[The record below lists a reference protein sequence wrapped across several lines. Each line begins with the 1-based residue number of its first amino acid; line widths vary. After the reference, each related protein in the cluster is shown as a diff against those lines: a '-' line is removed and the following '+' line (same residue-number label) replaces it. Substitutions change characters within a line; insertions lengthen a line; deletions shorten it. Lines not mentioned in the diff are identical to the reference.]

1 MLSDHTATPCLA
13 VRDLA
18 RARRFYEDTLGFTE
32 QELPGFGD
40 DDEMGV
46 FYGTKNGGL
55 LVYPSSFAGTNKA
68 TSVSFQVDDGA
79 FDQEV
84 ATLRGHV
91 FSGDDLERRFV
102 IGRILCHGE
111 LRASEFEAEFGT
123 GFRARYSSE
132 LAALEPFARDG
143 LLEIGD
149 DGSLVLTALG
159 RLLVRNVAMTFDAYL
174 PEQQRSGRRIFSR
187 TV

>member
-1 MLSDHTATPCLA
+1 MLSDHTATPCVA

-46 FYGTKNGGL
+46 FYGTKNVGL

-84 ATLRGHV
+84 ATLRGHGV
-91 FSGDDLERRFV
+91 EFQTFEIPSG
-102 IGRILCHGE
+102 
-111 LRASEFEAEFGT
+111 T
-123 GFRARYSSE
+123 W
-132 LAALEPFARDG
+132 
-143 LLEIGD
+143 D
-149 DGSLVLTALG
+149 DGVLTDGPMRSVWFADPDGNILN
-159 RLLVRNVAMTFDAYL
+159 LEAVRQTAMA
-174 PEQQRSGRRIFSR
+174 
-187 TV
+187 

>member
-55 LVYPSSFAGTNKA
+55 LVYPSSFAGGTNKA
-68 TSVSFQVDDGA
+68 TSVSFQVDDGGA

-84 ATLRGHV
+84 ATLRGHGV
-91 FSGDDLERRFV
+91 EFQTFEIPSG
-102 IGRILCHGE
+102 
-111 LRASEFEAEFGT
+111 GT
-123 GFRARYSSE
+123 W
-132 LAALEPFARDG
+132 
-143 LLEIGD
+143 D
-149 DGSLVLTALG
+149 DGVLTDGPMRSVWFADPDGNILN
-159 RLLVRNVAMTFDAYL
+159 LEAVRQTAMA
-174 PEQQRSGRRIFSR
+174 
-187 TV
+187 